1 MNETLLPSEFELTVK
16 SDKNNSFKIKIL
28 IDNNS
33 FLNFKIETINQS
45 NIIIMIIFLLIIL
58 LKKINIF

>member
-45 NIIIMIIFLLIIL
+45 N
-58 LKKINIF
+58 N